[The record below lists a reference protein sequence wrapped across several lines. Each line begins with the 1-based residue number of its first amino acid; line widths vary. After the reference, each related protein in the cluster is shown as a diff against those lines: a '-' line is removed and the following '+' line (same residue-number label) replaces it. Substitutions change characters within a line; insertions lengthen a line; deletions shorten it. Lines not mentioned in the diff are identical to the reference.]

1 MTASLIWINSALD
14 YPAKRANF
22 ILNALMEYRTRKG
35 KIISPRKTRGG
46 KKKTSCEQWLEVS
59 VMHNLKKGKAQT
71 LNRLSA
77 IRGIGLISHG

>member
-35 KIISPRKTRGG
+35 KIISPRKTRGE
-46 KKKTSCEQWLEVS
+46 KKKDKLWAMTGS
-59 VMHNLKKGKAQT
+59 
-71 LNRLSA
+71 
-77 IRGIGLISHG
+77 ISDA